1 MPVKIRLSRVG
12 RKNVAKYRIVVADSR
27 AKRDGRFI
35 EVVGFYDPQTHPKTF
50 SFKEDR
56 VAYWLEKG
64 AQPTETVRNLLRQD
78 QFFLKLEGLKKGLS
92 WEQLNSTI
100 PRLPERKRK
109 PKPKKSEK
117 EKKS

>member
-12 RKNVAKYRIVVADSR
+12 RKKIAKYRIVIADSR
-27 AKRDGRFI
+27 TKRDGRFI
-35 EVVGFYDPQTHPKTF
+35 EIVGFYDPQTNPKTF
-50 SFKEDR
+50 NFKDER

-92 WEQLNSTI
+92 ADQLNIT
-100 PRLPERKRK
+100 RLPERKRK
-109 PKPKKSEK
+109 PKTKKSEK